1 MQSFN
6 FLLLQMTKTKKLIF
20 FFIFILLNNCSFDN
34 KTGIWTG
41 SEDEKRKIS
50 EIEKE
55 QKRIINTTQI
65 YSSEDIFLE
74 EIALEKNIILSAPIK
89 NSLWT
94 TSGLNEQNHLGNIY
108 LPNADNIFLKKRI
121 GKNKFSTSRIIS
133 SPLIYENNIVFSD
146 DAGTIFNISENGKI
160 YWKKNIYKKL
170 YKKIYKNLVFTIYK
184 NNIYIADNIG
194 FIYVID
200 LDSGK
205 LIWIKNYGI
214 PIKSNIKVFND
225 QIFLVDQ
232 DNKIVSLNISDG
244 SQIWDI
250 LSISSFIKSQNLLPI
265 SISKKGDLISI
276 NSAADL
282 FKVDTHSGSIYWSR
296 NVSDSLYSDDTD
308 FFKSSDIV
316 IADDQVI
323 FSTKTSIFSYEID
336 SGNIIWKN
344 EISSAD
350 APIVDGE
357 NVFIITENG
366 FFVILDRKTGKI
378 LSSRNILKILKKR
391 KQETKVSGFIMGSG
405 KIYSVTLNGYLIASS
420 GTSGQAEYFKKIGDP
435 IISSPIISDGKL
447 YILTENSRI
456 IGLN

>member
-1 MQSFN
+1 MPNFN
-6 FLLLQMTKTKKLIF
+6 FLLLQMTKKNKLIF
-20 FFIFILLNNCSFDN
+20 FFIFVLLNNCSFDN
-34 KTGIWTG
+34 KTGIWGG

-55 QKRIINTTQI
+55 QKKIINTKQI
-65 YSSEDIFLE
+65 YSSENIFLE
-74 EIALEKNIILSAPIK
+74 EMVLEKNIILSTPQK
-89 NSLWT
+89 NSVWK
-94 TSGLNEQNHLGNIY
+94 TSGLNDQNHIGNIY
-108 LPNADNIFLKKRI
+108 LPKADNIFLKKKI

-133 SPLIYENNIVFSD
+133 SPLIYEDNIFFSD
-146 DAGTIFNISENGKI
+146 DTGTIFNVSENGKI

-184 NNIYIADNIG
+184 KNIYIADNIG
-194 FIYVID
+194 FIYSID
-200 LDSGK
+200 LNNGN

-232 DNKIVSLNISDG
+232 DNRIVSLNITDG
-244 SQIWDI
+244 SKIWDI
-250 LSISSFIKSQNLLPI
+250 LSISSFIKSQNLLPL
-265 SISKKGDLISI
+265 SISKRGELISI

-282 FKVDTHSGSIYWSR
+282 FKVDIHSGNIYWSR
-296 NVSDSLYSDDTD
+296 NVSDSLYADDTD

-316 IADDQVI
+316 IADGQAI
-323 FSTKTSIFSYEID
+323 FSTNTSIFSYEID

-350 APIVDGE
+350 APIVDKQ
-357 NVFIITENG
+357 NVFIISENG

-378 LSSRNILKILKKR
+378 ISSTNILKILKKR
-391 KQETKVSGFIMGSG
+391 KQETKISGFIMGSG
-405 KIYSVTLNGYLIASS
+405 KIYSVTLNGYLIVSS
-420 GTSGQAEYFKKIGDP
+420 VKSGKAEYFKKIGDP
-435 IISSPIISDGKL
+435 IISSPIINNGKL